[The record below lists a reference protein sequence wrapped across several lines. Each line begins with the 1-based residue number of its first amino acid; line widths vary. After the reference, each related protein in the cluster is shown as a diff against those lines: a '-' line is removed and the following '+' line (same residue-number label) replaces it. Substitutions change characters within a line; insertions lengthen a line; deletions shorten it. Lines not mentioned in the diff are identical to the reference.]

1 MCLLVNC
8 IIYVST
14 LLSLRVYKPNNPS
27 GRDPGPP
34 RAGRSHGDDVSDRA
48 HLDITCVG

>member
-27 GRDPGPP
+27 VGTFMGPLQTP
-34 RAGRSHGDDVSDRA
+34 P
-48 HLDITCVG
+48 LCPPLQYMY